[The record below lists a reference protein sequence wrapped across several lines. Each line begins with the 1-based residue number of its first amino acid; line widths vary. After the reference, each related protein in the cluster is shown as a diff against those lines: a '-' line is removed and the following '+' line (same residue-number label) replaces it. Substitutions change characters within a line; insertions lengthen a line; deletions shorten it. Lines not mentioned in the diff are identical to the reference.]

1 MKAMSKSE
9 LADRAGISLN
19 TLGRWLKPHME
30 ELRRLGYQP
39 NARLLPP
46 VIVKYIVDTFC
57 IDI

>member
-1 MKAMSKSE
+1 MTKSE

-19 TLGRWLKPHME
+19 TLARWLKPHMQ

-39 NARLLPP
+39 SQRLLPP
-46 VIVKYIVDTFC
+46 VIVKYIADTFC